1 MFRQE
6 EREGR
11 PRGFRRPGERCE
23 DRVCPGGRQEGAE
36 AGQMG
41 LAREEHVRGE
51 AGI

>member
-23 DRVCPGGRQEGAE
+23 DRVCPGRRQEGLRLERWALP
-36 AGQMG
+36 GKSM
-41 LAREEHVRGE
+41 
-51 AGI
+51 